1 MHPHV
6 DISSMHSKKRNCAC
20 SMHKLLVQSSYNYEL
35 IKVVCNSL
43 QDEAWEERDLDVNK
57 VEFTGRRK
65 KRLCLV
71 LDCLIPHNFSNDNI
85 DLINLQHYVIKE
97 KKLSEKEAIVI
108 FADIIRVVES
118 LHKVKKLLCLE

>member
-1 MHPHV
+1 MFQKQFFENIYFEKE
-6 DISSMHSKKRNCAC
+6 ISRWQKKLA
-20 SMHKLLVQSSYNYEL
+20 NYPAFKEL
-35 IKVVCNSL
+35 IKFDCNSI
-43 QDEAWEERDLDVNK
+43 QDEAWEERDLDINK
-57 VEFTGRRK
+57 IEFTGRRK

-118 LHKVKKLLCLE
+118 LHKVKKPVWLL

>member
-1 MHPHV
+1 MT
-6 DISSMHSKKRNCAC
+6 KKK
-20 SMHKLLVQSSYNYEL
+20 KLQNYPAFKEL
-35 IKVVCNSL
+35 IKFGCNSL
-43 QDEAWEERDLDVNK
+43 QDEAWEERDLDINK